1 MGRTGLLLLI
11 WVLAG
16 SQQVAGQAGWLKGN
30 VHVHTDESDGA
41 SPPSDVVEWYR
52 THGYDFLVVTDHN
65 LQTVSPA
72 LKARWDA
79 PGEFLLL
86 PGVEVTDRVG
96 NRPVHLNA
104 LGVEEAPVPSGGVDV
119 PSAIRGNAQA
129 IRSAGGVAV
138 LNHPNG
144 LLSRA
149 LTAADIRD
157 GGVGLF
163 EVCCAD
169 FMGGS
174 GHPSTDQLWD
184 EVLASGRMVYG
195 VAADDAH
202 DFGPDSPDPGSAWIM
217 LRASE
222 LTASAILDALRRGDF
237 YATTGV
243 QLADVRANPEGMCLL
258 LDEYEAYGY
267 RTEFI
272 GVDGEVLR
280 VEESEQP
287 CFDPGPGGPY
297 VRARVQRSD
306 GALAWVQPV
315 ALGGG

>member
-1 MGRTGLLLLI
+1 
-11 WVLAG
+11 
-16 SQQVAGQAGWLKGN
+16 VAGQLRWLKGN
-30 VHVHTDESDGA
+30 VHVHTDQSDGA
-41 SPPSDVVEWYR
+41 SPPADVVAWYW
-52 THGYDFLVVTDHN
+52 THDYAFLFVTDHN
-65 LQTVSPA
+65 LQTVTPG
-72 LKARWDA
+72 LKGRFDSA
-79 PGEFLLL
+79 GEFLVL

-96 NRPVHLNA
+96 SQPVHLNA
-104 LGVEEAPVPSGGVDV
+104 LGVSEAPVPVGGSDAAA
-119 PSAIRGNAQA
+119 AIRGNLQG

-149 LTAADIRD
+149 LSAADMTA
-157 GGVGLF
+157 GGVSFF

-184 EVLASGRMVYG
+184 QVLTAGRVLYG

-202 DFGPDSPDPGSAWIM
+202 DFGRESRDPGSAWVM
-217 LRASE
+217 VRAPE
-222 LTASAILDALRRGDF
+222 LTAPAILAALQRGDF

-243 QLADVRANPEGMCLL
+243 GLSDVQATSEGLCLRI
-258 LDEYEAYGY
+258 DEYAAYGY

-272 GVDGEVLR
+272 GRGGEVLW
-280 VEESEQP
+280 VDESEEP
-287 CFDPGPGGPY
+287 CFERNPEDVY
-297 VRARVQRSD
+297 VRARIQRSD

-315 ALGGG
+315 FFVGG